1 MLVWSYLDQSGSK
14 VGRSEEFDDR
24 DAAEAWLGQAWA
36 GLLEEG
42 VESVELTEEGELV
55 YRMSLREEPP

>member
-1 MLVWSYLDQSGSK
+1 MLVWRYLDQSGSR
-14 VGRSEEFDDR
+14 VGRSEEFDHR
-24 DAAEAWLGQAWA
+24 DAAEAWLGQAWG

-42 VESVELTEEGELV
+42 VESVELTEEDELV